1 MDNNIFSLIGCFL
14 STVCAIIFFIAGWIM
29 ISIECFTYFSIIAV
43 LFVVSVICIIGNV
56 KTLNFHR

>member
-1 MDNNIFSLIGCFL
+1 MDNIFGLIGCFL
-14 STVCAIIFFIAGWIM
+14 STICAIIFCIAGGIM
-29 ISIECFTYFSIIAV
+29 ISIEGFTYLPIIAV